1 MRPQRRPL
9 INRGE
14 LEEIRSIYHHRCFV
28 DPDPLL
34 FLYEYDHIRDR
45 EIAGMVASS
54 LAYGRVAQIM
64 RSVSAILGPMG
75 KSPFEFLMNSTP
87 AGLGKTYKTFRHRF
101 TAGEE
106 MAWMLYGIKRS
117 IERCGSLQACFQ
129 EGLKEIDD
137 HTILPAL
144 SRFVMKIKEA
154 GPLSRNS
161 LLPSPGKGSA
171 CKRLNLFMRWM
182 VRKDQVDPGG
192 WDGVPASMLIIPL
205 DTHMCR
211 IGRSLGLTSR
221 KQADMLAALEI
232 TEAFRRISPDD
243 PVRYDFALT
252 RLGIRKEIQGESVLE
267 RLGDAPIEVAQG
279 RDPRAEGR

>member
-87 AGLGKTYKTFRHRF
+87 AGLGETYKAFRHRF
-101 TAGEE
+101 TTGEE
-106 MAWMLYGIKRS
+106 MASMLYGVKLVL
-117 IERCGSLQACFQ
+117 ERYGSLQECFL

-137 HTILPAL
+137 HTVLHAL

-154 GPLSRNS
+154 GRLSRNS
-161 LLPSPGKGSA
+161 LLPSPDKGSA

-192 WDGVPASMLIIPL
+192 WDRVPASMLIIPL
-205 DTHMCR
+205 DTHMYR
-211 IGRSLGLTSR
+211 IGRRLGLTSR
-221 KQADMLAALEI
+221 KQAGMLAALEI
-232 TEAFRRISPDD
+232 TDAFRRICPED